1 MIGKRWV
8 GAIGVMRARMKT
20 FNALLVPMLSALVL
34 FATEPQ
40 SQAQD
45 ASLLM
50 QGEAVFKHN
59 CAGCHAVGPNARNGI
74 GPILNG
80 LFGRHAGAL
89 ESYKYYSKAFK
100 NSDIIWSQESFAA
113 YIENPREMVV
123 NNKQVFDG
131 LKDKNEIAALTA
143 YLAQF

>member
-1 MIGKRWV
+1 
-8 GAIGVMRARMKT
+8 MRARMKM
-20 FNALLVPMLSALVL
+20 FNALLVPMLSALGVVAIL
-34 FATEPQ
+34 SQ
-40 SQAQD
+40 VQAQD
-45 ASLLM
+45 ASPLAK
-50 QGEAVFKHN
+50 GEAVFKRD

-113 YIENPREMVV
+113 FIENPREMVV